1 MSKNNNIYF
10 DNAATTPLL
19 PEVVEEMHFAMT
31 SLSGNPSSI
40 HSEGRN
46 ARAKIE
52 QARKTIAQGIQASIG
67 EVFFTSSAT
76 ESNNTIIHQAIR
88 THDIKRIISSPIEHP
103 CVLNTC
109 NSYSDNS
116 DVELVMLKV
125 SSDGSIDLDELKTT
139 LSTGPKT
146 LVSLMYG
153 NNEIGTMLPIK
164 EIAEITHE
172 YGGLMHSDAVQV
184 LGKFPVDVNKLGV
197 DYLSGTA
204 HKMHGPK
211 GIAFMYINGDHMIP
225 PYLLGGAQE
234 RNMRAGTENIYG
246 IVGFAK
252 AFELALQEMDSRK
265 EEVSNLRR
273 HFKQSLEEAL
283 SDVEFNGPANDD
295 GLYHILS
302 VSFPTSPKNEMLI
315 YNLDI
320 HKICS
325 SAGSACSSGTNTGSH
340 VLAAINPDSDRITIR
355 FSFSHLNTIEEVD
368 QVVNVLKDIMVTTS

>member
-1 MSKNNNIYF
+1 MSTSNHIYF

-19 PEVVEEMHFAMT
+19 PEVVEEMTQAMT

-40 HSEGRN
+40 HSQGRN

-52 QARKTIAQGIQASIG
+52 EARRTIAEGIQASIG
-67 EVFFTSSAT
+67 ELFFTSSAT

-88 THDIKRIISSPIEHP
+88 THKIKRIISSPIEHP

-109 NSYSDNS
+109 KSYADNQE
-116 DVELVMLKV
+116 VEVVMLDVK
-125 SSDGSIDLDELKTT
+125 SDGSVDLNQLK
-139 LSTGPKT
+139 SIISSGPKT

-153 NNEIGTMLPIK
+153 NNEIGTINPIK
-164 EIAEITHE
+164 EIAELTHE
-172 YGGLMHSDAVQV
+172 HGGLVHTDAVQV
-184 LGKFPVDVNKLGV
+184 LGKFPVDVNDLGV

-204 HKMHGPK
+204 HKIHGPK
-211 GIAFMYINGDHMIP
+211 GIAFMYIKGDHMIP
-225 PYLLGGAQE
+225 PYMLGGAQE

-246 IVGFAK
+246 IAGFAK
-252 AFELALQEMDSRK
+252 AFELALQDMESRK
-265 EEVSNLRR
+265 TDITELRKYFREELL
-273 HFKQSLEEAL
+273 QAIP
-283 SDVEFNGPANDD
+283 DVQINGPQDD
-295 GLYHILS
+295 EGLYHILS
-302 VSFPTSPKNEMLI
+302 VSFPSTPKNEMLI

-340 VLAAINPDSDRITIR
+340 VLEAINPDSDRITIR

-368 QVVNVLKDIMVTTS
+368 QVVQVLKEIMLPNS